1 MSISVEVIINGKS
14 AKQFSHDG
22 RIFIEGRKGSEY
34 ALRFKNHSSCRQEV
48 VASIDGLSILDGK
61 TASNTSQ
68 GYVLGPWQTAD
79 IPGWRLNNSEVATF
93 QFGNKPDSY
102 AAASGKSTNVGVI
115 GVKVFREYI
124 RPIVRRFVPVR
135 SYPWHSTPNMDW
147 YDPDSEYM
155 FGSAI
160 SKSSLASHQ
169 ASAVR
174 YGGRGMSSG
183 GGNNGSA
190 GDAISMNF
198 CTMLD
203 SGLSDVASAA
213 SQIATQDLGTEF
225 GEKTAYVTG
234 STSFIRDT
242 SYPNQEIVIYY
253 DSRRALERRG
263 IKVVLDHQE
272 QKWANPFPGDGCT
285 PPANWKG

>member
-22 RIFIEGRKGSEY
+22 RMFIEGRKGSEY
-34 ALRFKNHSSCRQEV
+34 ALRFKNHSSRRQEV

-79 IPGWRLNNSEVATF
+79 IPGWRLNSSEVAAF

-102 AAASGKSTNVGVI
+102 AAASGKPTNVGFI

-124 RPIVRRFVPVR
+124 RPRPIVHHFVPVR
-135 SYPWHSTPNMDW
+135 SYPRHSTPNRGW
-147 YDPDSEYM
+147 YDDNSEYM

-160 SKSSLASHQ
+160 AKSSLASPQ
-169 ASAVR
+169 ASAMK
-174 YGGRGMSSG
+174 YGGTGGRGMSSG
-183 GGNNGSA
+183 ASGSV
-190 GDAISMNF
+190 GDSVGMNACSF
-198 CTMLD
+198 MDTEP
-203 SGLSDVASAA
+203 

-234 STSFIRDT
+234 STSFTRDT

-285 PPANWKG
+285 PPDNWKG